1 MEFFTKFEDTSG
13 KKPTKSVFLVV
24 YRKIIYDVYDVYD
37 DAPLDELGLN
47 PKTAEGWSI

>member
-24 YRKIIYDVYDVYD
+24 YRKIVYNVYD